1 MIAVTGLGA
10 AVLLGSQLS
19 AGAIVAHAKE
29 VDLAI
34 EDLSA
39 NVSMTITSEDGQEKR
54 RAFRLLMRREGVNYR
69 ARITLLEPPEMN
81 GTRFLV
87 VASRGERNQQWAYF
101 PDLDLVRQ
109 IAGRDQDAAFLG
121 SDITYSDLAGGA
133 HLDDLV
139 HRLVG
144 EEEVDG
150 VSCYVMEGV
159 PRHEIVYG
167 KLKGWVRKDNFVT
180 IRAVFFDKE
189 GARMKE
195 ARMSDVRT
203 VDGVPLAHRIE
214 MTSLVA
220 KSRTVLTITEPS
232 INVGLAPDLFSEE
245 SLGKSGN

>member
-1 MIAVTGLGA
+1 MMTVTGLGA
-10 AVLLGSQLS
+10 AMLLGSQLS

-39 NVSMTITSEDGQEKR
+39 NVTMTITPENGQEKR

-69 ARITLLEPPEMN
+69 ALITLLEPPEMN

-109 IAGRDQDAAFLG
+109 IAGRDQDASFLG

-139 HRLVG
+139 HRLLG

-150 VSCYVMEGV
+150 VPCYVLEGV

-167 KLKGWVRKDNFVT
+167 KLQGWVRKDNFVT
-180 IRAVFFDKE
+180 IRAAFFDKE
-189 GARMKE
+189 GARIKE

-220 KSRTVLTITEPS
+220 KSRTVLTIAEPR
-232 INVGLAPDLFSEE
+232 INVDLAPDLFREE
-245 SLGKSGN
+245 S